1 MSGKF
6 PLREC
11 CETHEE
17 LQTTTS
23 VALLSVNFA
32 ETVLT
37 ATEDLRP
44 GRGTM
49 SMNDRSIAAGRGVP
63 MLYNALSVLALLAW
77 LPASAAAAQKSQ
89 LFKCVDAA
97 GVTSIQSGPCAQ
109 GSTVV
114 WRRDATPEPKPTA
127 DQAALAEAKR
137 LRDMQTVRE
146 LSDIVERRSRP
157 QPPEP
162 VEAETPKAVEA
173 KALTACESAM
183 EFSGL
188 VRDKQWLAL
197 SDDQMQ
203 RIYRWVAEQCKATP
217 GASE

>member
-1 MSGKF
+1 MLCS
-6 PLREC
+6 
-11 CETHEE
+11 
-17 LQTTTS
+17 
-23 VALLSVNFA
+23 ALAVMGWLS
-32 ETVLT
+32 
-37 ATEDLRP
+37 
-44 GRGTM
+44 
-49 SMNDRSIAAGRGVP
+49 
-63 MLYNALSVLALLAW
+63 W
-77 LPASAAAAQKSQ
+77 LPASVVAAEKSE

-97 GVTSIQSGPCAQ
+97 SVTSIQSEPCAK

-114 WRRDATPEPKPTA
+114 WRRDATPEPKPTP

-146 LSDIVERRSRP
+146 LSEIVERRSRP

-162 VEAETPKAVEA
+162 MEEAKPKAAEA
-173 KALTACESAM
+173 KPLTACESAM
-183 EFSGL
+183 EFSGS

>member
-1 MSGKF
+1 MNDGTIVAA
-6 PLREC
+6 LRRPMLC
-11 CETHEE
+11 GA
-17 LQTTTS
+17 L
-23 VALLSVNFA
+23 AAAGLLS
-32 ETVLT
+32 
-37 ATEDLRP
+37 
-44 GRGTM
+44 
-49 SMNDRSIAAGRGVP
+49 
-63 MLYNALSVLALLAW
+63 W
-77 LPASAAAAQKSQ
+77 LPASALAADKSE

-97 GVTSIQSGPCAQ
+97 GVTSIQSEPCAK

-146 LSDIVERRSRP
+146 LSEIVERRSRP

-162 VEAETPKAVEA
+162 VEEEKPKTAEA
-173 KALTACESAM
+173 KPLTACESAM
-183 EFSGL
+183 EFSAS

-197 SDDQMQ
+197 TDDQMQ
-203 RIYRWVAEQCKATP
+203 RIYRWVAEQCKVTP